1 MNSKVANKPILTNK
15 GLDARKVS
23 AGEGFAL
30 YWIDAGANHSKFYEG
45 LMLENDDGTWSVTFR
60 WGALTDSGFTGRIDG
75 AKWDGKFAH
84 LGKSQAQAALQKK
97 YRAKTGK
104 GYIDVWGSRH
114 VSPNGKKLP
123 RGQYP
128 IGLTRNPA
136 FGWGVQDAAFC
147 IPALRHIRFNL
158 EEAQG
163 FLNRMQFG
171 DASDALNDAAS
182 LAARELAS
190 ADSSMAKKIK
200 DNIAH
205 MQGRAD
211 ALLGGEIDTGA
222 IKNWKTALSRLMS
235 YLDGQ
240 LSTCNQKRAAFE
252 TDPKEIG
259 KIEGP
264 AQMDSDEGYMRD
276 FDQRWFSEVIDEA
289 KSPGKPWDGHGPAPA
304 VQVVKMAA
312 RVIAS
317 TQDPVRVDRVARRW
331 IASQKS
337 D

>member
-30 YWIDAGANHSKFYEG
+30 YWIDAEANHSKFYEG
-45 LMLENDDGTWSVTFR
+45 LMLPNDDGTWSVTFR

-75 AKWDGKFAH
+75 AKWDGKFAY
-84 LGKSQAQAALQKK
+84 LGKSQAQAALQSK

-128 IGLTRNPA
+128 VGLTRNPA

-147 IPALRHIRFNL
+147 IPALRRIRENL
-158 EEAQG
+158 SDAQG

-171 DASDALNDAAS
+171 DASDALNDADA
-182 LAARELAS
+182 LARRELAS
-190 ADSSMAKKIK
+190 ADSTMAGKIK

-205 MQGRAD
+205 MQGRASRLMEGD
-211 ALLGGEIDTGA
+211 VNPAA
-222 IKNWKTALSRLMS
+222 IKDWKTALSRLMS

-240 LSTCNQKRAAFE
+240 LSVCHGKSAAFQ
-252 TDPKEIG
+252 TDPREIG
-259 KIEGP
+259 KERGP
-264 AQMDSDEGYMRD
+264 AQMDADEGYMRD

-289 KSPGKPWDGHGPAPA
+289 KSPGSTWDGHGPAPA

-317 TQDPVRVDRVARRW
+317 TQDPVRVGRVARRW
-331 IASQKS
+331 IASQKVV
-337 D
+337 